1 MDKKGVK
8 VCLAMAPV
16 SHAACALARFTQG
29 GVFTDIIRLRRLPV
43 TALPLAP
50 KIINA
55 LVKAGL
61 KTIDDIATRPRAPLA
76 ARFGAQLL
84 TQLDYL
90 LGHAEPVFEPHRP
103 QAMCREEQRF
113 FEPVSQEAD
122 IQRVLH
128 ELAAKVDDILE
139 TRGQGGRLFQA
150 SFFRTDGHVRHI
162 AVRTSYPVRAARRIA
177 NLFKE
182 KLSALS
188 DEWDAG
194 FGFDLIRLSVLEAE
208 NRDPDQISLDGYKVD
223 EEALSALIDRLG
235 ARFGMNAVKI
245 AFPVDT
251 HIPERA
257 QTCTPPYLDSAISW
271 QKPQPGEP
279 PRRPVHLFDPP
290 QLIDTLAEVPDG
302 PPLRFRWRRV
312 QHAIR
317 AAEGPER
324 IAREWWQDGI
334 CAPIRDYY
342 RVEDNDGRRFWLFRE
357 GLYGGDKTPKWYVH
371 GLFG

>member
-1 MDKKGVK
+1 
-8 VCLAMAPV
+8 
-16 SHAACALARFTQG
+16 
-29 GVFTDIIRLRRLPV
+29 
-43 TALPLAP
+43 
-50 KIINA
+50 
-55 LVKAGL
+55 
-61 KTIDDIATRPRAPLA
+61 
-76 ARFGAQLL
+76 
-84 TQLDYL
+84 
-90 LGHAEPVFEPHRP
+90 
-103 QAMCREEQRF
+103 
-113 FEPVSQEAD
+113 
-122 IQRVLH
+122 
-128 ELAAKVDDILE
+128 
-139 TRGQGGRLFQA
+139 
-150 SFFRTDGHVRHI
+150 
-162 AVRTSYPVRAARRIA
+162 
-177 NLFKE
+177 
-182 KLSALS
+182 
-188 DEWDAG
+188 
-194 FGFDLIRLSVLEAE
+194 
-208 NRDPDQISLDGYKVD
+208 
-223 EEALSALIDRLG
+223 
-235 ARFGMNAVKI
+235 VKI

-279 PRRPVHLFDPP
+279 PRRPVNLFDPP